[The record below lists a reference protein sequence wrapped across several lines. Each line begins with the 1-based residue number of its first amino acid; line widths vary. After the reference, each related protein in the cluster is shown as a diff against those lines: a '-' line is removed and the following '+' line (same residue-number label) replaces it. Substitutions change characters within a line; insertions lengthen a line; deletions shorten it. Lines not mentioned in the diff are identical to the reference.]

1 MKKLINKL
9 FEWLGYVPKDRFC
22 QKEEELR
29 WLRHLAENYES
40 YEASLKYCSLVDY
53 HFVQI
58 RKNCYAVYSRDKT
71 TNISFPIKYFITS
84 KGDIDYI
91 KLCAEEL
98 CDMLNEKY

>member
-1 MKKLINKL
+1 MKKYINKL
-9 FEWLGYVPKDRFC
+9 FGWLGYVTKEEYC

-29 WLRHLAENYES
+29 RLRLLAENYES
-40 YEASLKYCSLVDY
+40 YEESLKYCSLVDY

-84 KGDIDYI
+84 NEDIDYI

-98 CDMLNEKY
+98 CEMLNEKY

>member
-1 MKKLINKL
+1 MKKIINKL
-9 FEWLGYVPKDRFC
+9 FEKLGYVPKDRFC

-29 WLRHLAENYES
+29 RLRLLAENYES

-71 TNISFPIKYFITS
+71 TDVSFPIKYFITS
-84 KGDIDYI
+84 KGDIDYT